1 MNRQQPDTPA
11 AFADEPPECRI
22 NDRLFYR
29 LQWLVYGGVGVLVA
43 AVVLAIYKALRS
55 VLLFSLL
62 LTRN

>member
-1 MNRQQPDTPA
+1 MNPQPPDTPA
-11 AFADEPPECRI
+11 AFADEPPVCHI
-22 NDRLFYR
+22 DDRLFYR

-43 AVVLAIYKALRS
+43 GVGLVIYKALRS